1 MKVGDLVKIA
11 EHCKNKG
18 RMAIVV
24 RTETWE
30 HNGCWI
36 KYLNLGA
43 GIVVSLQLGG
53 RNPVH
58 PTATVF
64 WFEKGKYYKIA
75 ESLLEVVSETR

>member
-30 HNGCWI
+30 RNGCWI
-36 KYLNLGA
+36 KYLDGLPPMQSSDGYAMNKNL
-43 GIVVSLQLGG
+43 ILLSSLD
-53 RNPVH
+53 N
-58 PTATVF
+58 
-64 WFEKGKYYKIA
+64 
-75 ESLLEVVSETR
+75 SLT

>member
-11 EHCKNKG
+11 QHCKNKG

-36 KYLNLGA
+36 KYLDGAPMGQSSDGYAMNKNL
-43 GIVVSLQLGG
+43 I
-53 RNPVH
+53 
-58 PTATVF
+58 
-64 WFEKGKYYKIA
+64 
-75 ESLLEVVSETR
+75 LLSEAPSA